1 MAITRLCL
9 FLFGSALLFGQVV
22 PNLYIVELT
31 EEGRSTRTVRRAAQ
45 DRLERRMGT
54 RHRVRG
60 RVETVG
66 NAMVVESTDRAALE
80 TTAGVRRVTPVVR
93 AHTNLDRALKSHG
106 ITQTWERLAD
116 PSRAGAGI
124 KIGIIDTGVDANHP
138 GFQAEDLN
146 APEGFPK
153 ASSDS
158 FLKATNGKVIVQR
171 SYDGLNGTPESIVDG
186 AGHGTAVAMVAAG
199 GRVKSPFGEL
209 VGAAPGAWIG
219 AYRVFGGVTGE
230 EANSASFLRALDDA
244 VADGM
249 DVVNIS
255 LGFSPPY
262 REDVDPISDAVKR
275 AVAMGVMVV
284 KAAGNEGPDVASVDS
299 PAVAG
304 FGISVG
310 SILNERTLGQG
321 VRLEGMGDVF
331 AVASTGPRPAA
342 PIRGKLV
349 DVSGVDPS
357 GLACNALAGESLR
370 GAVALILRGTCTF
383 NVKLK
388 NAEAAGAIGAVVYT
402 HALDPNPFTMA
413 LDDALLPA
421 LMVSFESGKVL
432 KQAVAE
438 MPESMVTMTFSNT
451 VAFELSSQPLS
462 SFSSR
467 GPTLEGRIS
476 PDLVAVGQYIVTAA
490 GTTEPRGAV
499 FNASGYT
506 VTQGT
511 SFSAPLVA
519 GAYAVLKHARPGLT
533 AGQYRSLLI
542 NGSSAF
548 LAGRSPQVIGA
559 GKLDLLHSATAPLT
573 FQPAVLNLGAGGS
586 PGPGSRTVTV
596 AHLGGEA
603 GRYTVTVEVGKGV
616 KPTVEPAEFDLA
628 PGRTTTI
635 QLNWAGEFVAGENFG
650 QLLVGGTEGQRALRI
665 PYWFGVPGTQAA
677 NITFLPYPPL
687 EAEVGS
693 TVELWLFTTDNVGL
707 AATAQEVLVTVEQGG
722 GSVVNVRRREELAPG
737 LVKVVVKIGLRS
749 GTDNVFLVRCGDAQA
764 RAYIFS
770 Q

>member
-1 MAITRLCL
+1 MMRWCL
-9 FLFGSALLFGQVV
+9 FLLGSAVVYGQVV

-31 EEGRSTRTVRRAAQ
+31 EEARSTRAVRRAAQ
-45 DRLERRMGT
+45 DRLAQRMGT
-54 RHRVRG
+54 RHLVRG
-60 RVETVG
+60 RVELVA
-66 NAMVVESTDRAALE
+66 NAMVVESPDRAALE
-80 TTAGVRRVTPVVR
+80 TMAGVRRVTPVVR

-106 ITQTWERLAD
+106 IPQTWERLAE
-116 PSRAGAGI
+116 PSRAGAGM

-138 GFQAEDLN
+138 GFQEGEMK
-146 APEGFPK
+146 APEGFPRV
-153 ASSDS
+153 SSES
-158 FLKATNGKVIVQR
+158 FRKATNGKVIVQR

-199 GRVKSPFGEL
+199 GRVRSPYGEL

-219 AYRVFGGVTGE
+219 AYRVFGGATGLT
-230 EANSASFLRALDDA
+230 ANSGSFLRALDDA

-262 REDVDPISDAVKR
+262 REEVDPISDAVKR

-284 KAAGNEGPDVASVDS
+284 KAAGNEGPDIGSVDA

-310 SILNERTLGQG
+310 AILNERMLGQG

-331 AVASTGPRPAA
+331 AVASTGPRPLA
-342 PIRGKLV
+342 PVQGKLV

-402 HALDPNPFTMA
+402 HAMDPNPFTMA
-413 LDDALLPA
+413 LGDALLPA
-421 LMVSFESGKVL
+421 LMVGFESGKIL
-432 KQAVAE
+432 KQAVADA
-438 MPESMVTMTFSNT
+438 PESVVIMTFSNT
-451 VAFELSSQPLS
+451 VSFDLTSQPLS
-462 SFSSR
+462 SFSAR

-476 PDLVAVGQYIVTAA
+476 PDVVAVGQFIATAA
-490 GTTEPRGAV
+490 GTTEPRGGV
-499 FNASGYT
+499 FNATGYV

-511 SFSAPLVA
+511 SFSAPLVT
-519 GAYAVLKHARPGLT
+519 GAYAVLKQVRPGLT

-548 LAGRSPQVIGA
+548 LSGRSPQAIGA
-559 GKLDLLHSATAPLT
+559 GKMDVLNSATAPLA
-573 FQPAVLNLGAGGS
+573 FQPAVLNLGAGGAS
-586 PGPGSRTVTV
+586 GPGSQTVTV
-596 AHLGGEA
+596 AHVGGEA
-603 GRYTVTVEVGKGV
+603 GRYRVTVEAGKGV
-616 KPTVEPAEFDLA
+616 VPTVEPTEFELF
-628 PGRTTTI
+628 PGGTTTF
-635 QLNWAGEFVAGENFG
+635 QLNWAGEFVAGESFG
-650 QLLVGGTEGQRALRI
+650 SLVVRGPEGQPAPRL
-665 PYWFGVPGTQAA
+665 PYWFGVPSKQAA
-677 NITFLPYPPL
+677 NITFLPYP
-687 EAEVGS
+687 AEFADVGS
-693 TVELWLFTTDNVGL
+693 TVELWLFTTDSVGL
-707 AATAQEVLVTVEQGG
+707 AAAEQEVVVTVKEGG
-722 GSVVNVRRREELAPG
+722 GSVVSVRRREGLAPG
-737 LVKVVVKIGLRS
+737 LVQVTVKMGSRPGI
-749 GTDNVFLVRCGDAQA
+749 DNVFLVKCGEAQA
-764 RAYIFS
+764 LAYIVG